1 MGRIIETRH
10 VVFKKQTK
18 TDMNIEQSKKLSIID
33 FLDKEGIK
41 PAKTKGNACWYLSPF
56 RNERTPS
63 FKVSRKEN
71 LWYDYGIQ
79 EGGDLVELVRRMY
92 DKASVSDALAVIASK
107 EVAAVGKATG
117 VAIDERE
124 YTATKMND
132 VRLFPLRN
140 YALLS
145 YLRSRY
151 VDTTI
156 GMMYCREIH
165 YKIGQKH
172 YYGIAFGNLSD
183 GYEVRNPY
191 FKGCIGRKDIT
202 LLAHTFGTW
211 KDACM
216 VFEGFMDFLSYMTL
230 AKQGDR
236 RFAIE
241 SPCDYMILN
250 SVANLRKGLRY
261 LERYTHIRCFLDN
274 DIAGRKTV
282 EVIKGLHE
290 YRLTDESFRYADC
303 KDVNDYLMKKKHTV
317 VE

>member
-1 MGRIIETRH
+1 
-10 VVFKKQTK
+10 
-18 TDMNIEQSKKLSIID
+18 MNIEQSKKLSIID

-41 PAKTKGNACWYLSPF
+41 PAKTRGNACWYLSPY

-79 EGGDLVELVRRMY
+79 EGGDLVELVKRMY
-92 DKASVSDALAVIASK
+92 DKTSVSDALAVIASK
-107 EVAAVGKATG
+107 QVAAVGKATG
-117 VAIDERE
+117 AAIDERE

-132 VRLFPLRN
+132 IRLFPLRN
-140 YALLS
+140 HALLS
-145 YLRSRY
+145 YLRSRH

-211 KDACM
+211 KDGCM

-230 AKQGDR
+230 AKQGDQ

-261 LERYTHIRCFLDN
+261 LERYTHIHCFLDN

-303 KDVNDYLMKKKHTV
+303 KDVNDYLMKKKQTTLK
-317 VE
+317 